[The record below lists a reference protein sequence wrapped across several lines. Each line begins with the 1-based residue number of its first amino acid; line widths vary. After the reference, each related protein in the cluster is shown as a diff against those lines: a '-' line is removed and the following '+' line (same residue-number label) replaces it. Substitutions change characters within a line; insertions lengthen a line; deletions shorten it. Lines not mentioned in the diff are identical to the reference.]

1 MDTGVVVVIWLAI
14 VLGFAVGNGVMF
26 ATQPAFFS
34 ELFSTNIRY
43 SGISL
48 GYQVSATFADGLAP
62 FMATAWLALA
72 ASY

>member
-1 MDTGVVVVIWLAI
+1 MVVVIWLAI